1 MKYSCSR
8 FIVQPFLLI
17 LSLSLVVTPTALAE
31 YVPPPDQKPPS
42 DYTTSS
48 GPRGGCEGDGIPL
61 TALAPKT
68 HVGATLS
75 THPTL
80 AWFVPDSTI
89 KPMEFRLYEYDAQG
103 KPKPVGQPIQ
113 LESSPGIMML
123 SLAREQL
130 ELTVGK
136 TYLWQVTILCDSDN
150 DSSDLIAR
158 ADMQVVQMPLALEE
172 KLAQVKPGLAT
183 VELYASA
190 GFWYDAMGE
199 ALQLAPPWQ
208 LGEDAVSLLRDL
220 VNFAPNQTRR
230 EFYRAELELIENTM
244 LILRADKN
252 CCITPKD

>member
-1 MKYSCSR
+1 MTISIFKFHC
-8 FIVQPFLLI
+8 VHLLI
-17 LSLSLVVTPTALAE
+17 LSLSLVVTSTALAG
-31 YVPPPDQKPPS
+31 YVPPPDQKPPT

-80 AWFVPDSTI
+80 AWFVPDAII

-103 KPKPVGQPIQ
+103 KPQPVGQPIQ
-113 LESSPGIMML
+113 LESSPGIMRL
-123 SLAREQL
+123 SLARAQL

-136 TYLWQVTILCDSDN
+136 TYLWQVVILCDPDSP
-150 DSSDLIAR
+150 SSDLIVSS
-158 ADMQVVQMPLALEE
+158 DMQVVQMPLAFAQQ
-172 KLAQVKPGLAT
+172 LAQVKPGSQK
-183 VELYASA
+183 VELYAGA

-208 LGEDAVSLLRDL
+208 LGEEAVSLLRDM
-220 VNFAPNQTRR
+220 VNLEAAQTSP
-230 EFYRAELELIENTM
+230 ESLPSESEPIENMRT
-244 LILRADKN
+244 IIQATGNR
-252 CCITPKD
+252 

>member
-1 MKYSCSR
+1 MTISIFKFHC
-8 FIVQPFLLI
+8 VHLLI
-17 LSLSLVVTPTALAE
+17 LSLSLVVTSTALAG
-31 YVPPPDQKPPS
+31 YVPPPDQKPPT

-68 HVGATLS
+68 HLGATLS

-89 KPMEFRLYEYDAQG
+89 KPMEFRLYEYNDQG
-103 KPKPVGQPIQ
+103 KPQPVGQPIQ
-113 LESSPGIMML
+113 LQSSPGIMML

-136 TYLWQVTILCDSDN
+136 TYLWQVVILCDSDSP
-150 DSSDLIAR
+150 SSDLIVSS
-158 ADMQVVQMPLALEE
+158 DMQVVEMPLVLEQ
-172 KLAQVKPGLAT
+172 KLAQVKPGSEK
-183 VELYASA
+183 VELYAGA

-208 LGEDAVSLLRDL
+208 LGEVAASLLRDL
-220 VNFAPNQTRR
+220 VNLEAAQTRP
-230 EFYRAELELIENTM
+230 ESLPSESEPIENMRT
-244 LILRADKN
+244 IIQATGNR
-252 CCITPKD
+252 